1 MDISTCSQR
10 VKGKN
15 KTIYISRF
23 CIVPRGAEL
32 TIPVVGM
39 MPGENIYA
47 GGGACE
53 VLDLYLCLSFLF
65 TIS

>member
-1 MDISTCSQR
+1 M
-10 VKGKN
+10 
-15 KTIYISRF
+15 
-23 CIVPRGAEL
+23 VPRGAEL
-32 TIPVVGM
+32 TMPVVGM

-53 VLDLYLCLSFLF
+53 VLDLYLFLSFLF

>member
-1 MDISTCSQR
+1 M
-10 VKGKN
+10 KGEN
-15 KTIYISRF
+15 KTIYISMF

-32 TIPVVGM
+32 TIQVVGM

-53 VLDLYLCLSFLF
+53 VLDLYPCLSFLF